1 MADVGSITSKIGPY
15 WDKIL
20 KFGVWGIIIVVVLGL
35 LLVVAIWAKRR
46 KKWNL
51 RVEIKLPRSDGEL
64 INSEKAKGYYDT
76 KQGFVSLK
84 RKGVSPIDMKP
95 FNTSKYLQGTN
106 FLEVIQ
112 IGPDDYIPIL
122 PKSYRIITKSN
133 AVEGEQKRFALLEIE
148 GDMGERK
155 QWASNAAES
164 AVNRFTLKSFF
175 NKHQFAISMMLIMFA
190 LFIGFAI
197 VLSQLPK

>member
-20 KFGVWGIIIVVVLGL
+20 KFGVWGIIIVVTLVLV
-35 LLVVAIWAKRR
+35 LVAVLWAKKR

-51 RVEIKLPRSDGEL
+51 RVEIKLPRSNGEI

-84 RKGVSPIDMKP
+84 RKGISPIDMKP

-106 FLEVIQ
+106 FLEVLQ
-112 IGPDDYIPIL
+112 IGPDDYLPIL
-122 PKSYRIITKSN
+122 PKSYKIITKSN

-148 GDMGERK
+148 GDLGERK
-155 QWASNAAES
+155 AWASNAAES
-164 AVNRFTLKSFF
+164 AINRFTLKNFLG
-175 NKHQFAISMMLIMFA
+175 KHQFAISIMIIMFA